1 MAGADIEI
9 QKSWLH
15 GLTFGATRRLG
26 EATRPPPNAKRRP
39 MSTENDTAAA
49 ERVRQ
54 PPSEDSQF
62 IVGIIAAAG
71 DHDWPALR
79 RQLSALDPA
88 DIADVIEHVP
98 LETARTIAKMIGRH
112 LPPEFLP
119 ELSWERREEILPE
132 LPPEYVGQALGQ
144 LDTDDAAAVA
154 ADIDE
159 KQLGR
164 VLAAADEDTRLAV
177 EEALSFDEET
187 AGRLMQRE
195 YVAAPEGAL
204 VGDVIDRMRLE
215 SAELPDVFFEIY
227 VVDPAMHPVGAV
239 HVSRLM
245 RETRETPI
253 ASIMAPIK
261 AIIRTEM
268 DQEEV
273 AHTFQKYHL
282 ASAPVVDEAGR
293 LTGTMTVDDIIDVI
307 SEEGEEDLLKLAGV
321 SEAAQTD
328 SVSKTVRARAP
339 WLLVNLGTAIVASSV
354 ISQFQGSIT
363 QLVALA
369 VLMPIV
375 ASMGGNAGTQA
386 LAVAVRAIASRD
398 LTESSAPRYVLREA
412 MTALSNGLIF
422 AIVLAV
428 VVGIWFQNFQ
438 LALVIGAAVQIN
450 FLCAGLAGILVP
462 LTLRRIG
469 ADPAVSSSVFV
480 TFVTDIIGF
489 MAFLGLATIVL
500 LGG

>member
-1 MAGADIEI
+1 M
-9 QKSWLH
+9 
-15 GLTFGATRRLG
+15 
-26 EATRPPPNAKRRP
+26 N
-39 MSTENDTAAA
+39 TETDTAAEETRTA
-49 ERVRQ
+49 
-54 PPSEDSQF
+54 PSEDAHF
-62 IVGIIAAAG
+62 IVSIIAAAG

-79 RQLSALDPA
+79 RQLGDLDPA

-112 LPPEFLP
+112 LPPEFLA

-132 LPPEYVGQALGQ
+132 LPPDYVGQALGE

-195 YVAAPEGAL
+195 YVAAPEGAT
-204 VGDVIDRMRLE
+204 VGDVIDRMRTE
-215 SAELPDVFFEIY
+215 AAELPDVFFEIY
-227 VVDPAMHPVGAV
+227 VVDPMIRPVGAV
-239 HVSRLM
+239 HVSKLM
-245 RETRETPI
+245 REARTTPV
-253 ASIMAPIK
+253 ADIMAPIK
-261 AIIRTEM
+261 ALIRPEM

-282 ASAPVVDEAGR
+282 ASAPVVDDAGR
-293 LTGTMTVDDIIDVI
+293 LTGTVTVDDIVDVI

-328 SVSKTVRARAP
+328 NVFRSVRARAP
-339 WLLVNLGTAIVASSV
+339 WLLVNLGTALVASSV
-354 ISQFQGSIT
+354 IRMFEDSIT
-363 QLVALA
+363 TLVALA

-398 LTESSAPRYVLREA
+398 LTESNAARYVLREV
-412 MTALSNGLIF
+412 MTAISNGLIF
-422 AIVLAV
+422 AVVLAGV
-428 VVGIWFQNFQ
+428 VALWFHSGL
-438 LALVIGAAVQIN
+438 LALAIGLAVIIN
-450 FLCAGLAGILVP
+450 FACAGFAGIFVP
-462 LTLRRIG
+462 LTLRRFG

-480 TFVTDIIGF
+480 TFVTDCVGF
-489 MAFLGLATIVL
+489 LAFLGLATMIL
-500 LGG
+500 LN

>member
-1 MAGADIEI
+1 M
-9 QKSWLH
+9 
-15 GLTFGATRRLG
+15 
-26 EATRPPPNAKRRP
+26 N
-39 MSTENDTAAA
+39 TETDTAAEQTHA
-49 ERVRQ
+49 
-54 PPSEDSQF
+54 PPSENAHF
-62 IVGIIAAAG
+62 LVTVIASAG

-79 RQLSALDPA
+79 RQLGALDPA

-112 LPPEFLP
+112 LPPEFLA
-119 ELSWERREEILPE
+119 ELSWERREEILPQ
-132 LPPEYVGQALGQ
+132 LSPEYVGAALGQ

-159 KQLGR
+159 KQLDQI
-164 VLAAADEDTRLAV
+164 LAAADKDTRLAV

-195 YVAAPEGAL
+195 YVAAPEGSM
-204 VGDVIDRMRLE
+204 VGDVIDRMRAD

-227 VVDPAMHPVGAV
+227 VVDPMMRPVGAV

-245 RETRETPI
+245 REKRDTPL
-253 ASIMAPIK
+253 AAVMSPIK
-261 AIIRTEM
+261 ALISLEM

-282 ASAPVVDEAGR
+282 ASAPVVDDAGR
-293 LTGTMTVDDIIDVI
+293 LTGTMTVDDIVDVI
-307 SEEGEEDLLKLAGV
+307 SEESEEDLLRLAGV

-328 SVSKTVRARAP
+328 SVFRSVRARAP
-339 WLLVNLGTAIVASSV
+339 WLLVNLGTAVVASAV
-354 ISQFQGSIT
+354 ISAFEGSID

-386 LAVAVRAIASRD
+386 LAVAVRAIAARD
-398 LTESSAPRYVLREA
+398 LTESNAPRYVVRET
-412 MTALSNGLIF
+412 MTAISNGLIF
-422 AIVLAV
+422 ATVLAV
-428 VVGIWFQNFQ
+428 VVLLWFNNAK
-438 LALVIGAAVQIN
+438 LAVAIALAVLIN
-450 FLCAGLAGILVP
+450 FACAGLAGILVP
-462 LTLRRIG
+462 LTLRRFG

-480 TFVTDIIGF
+480 TFVTDVVGF
-489 MAFLGLATIVL
+489 LAFLGLATIIL
-500 LGG
+500 LG